1 MFQKVSAA
9 VLILLLAVPV
19 ISFSQNLDGSAY
31 DPEVDADIDMFM
43 GNWKESMPG
52 HTHGSLIERDI
63 LTRGDPLN
71 PPNKGAVLKYINRFT
86 YATLEAHASTVPTT
100 LKGEQ
105 EIFYILSGKGT
116 ITAGGKS
123 ANIYESISV
132 LMPAELEFTMTN
144 TGDEPLTMYLVNE
157 PIPAGFRPNK
167 NMLIKDENAMKV
179 SSHDGHWAHIVK
191 NLFGTNDGLGTLQS
205 ILTVSFDPMTI
216 GHPHSHVEG
225 WEEVWTA
232 VKGTSIAF
240 LGKEIRMQHPG
251 TGYMIPSDGKTP
263 HANINE
269 SNQQIKMFYF
279 ARYGDHEV
287 RK

>member
-1 MFQKVSAA
+1 MFQKVSAV

-19 ISFSQNLDGSAY
+19 ISFSQNLDGRAY

-43 GNWKESMPG
+43 GDWKESMPG

-116 ITAGGKS
+116 ITAGGKT
-123 ANIYESISV
+123 AELYESISI
-132 LMPAELEFTMTN
+132 LMPAGLEFAMTN

-167 NMLIKDENAMKV
+167 NMLIKDENAMPV
-179 SSHDGHWAHIVK
+179 SSSGGHWVHIVK
-191 NLFGTNDGLGTLQS
+191 GLFGTNDGLGTLES
-205 ILTVSFDPMTI
+205 VITVSFDPMTI
-216 GHPHSHVEG
+216 GHPHSHEEG
-225 WEEVWTA
+225 CEEVWTSI
-232 VKGTSIAF
+232 KGTSIAF
-240 LGKEIRMQHPG
+240 LGKEIRTQHPG
-251 TGYMIPSDGKTP
+251 TGYMIPPDSKTP

-269 SNQQIKMFYF
+269 SNEQIKMFYF